1 MLDQIFSTDE
11 IPNYKV
17 YEIAHKV
24 VADYMLKR
32 NCKIDLVASEL
43 GTTTGVLY
51 RQLNPKDTQMP
62 LSIDRIISIT
72 KLTDDKRIIEEINKE
87 FDLVS
92 VPIVKENSTISNINI
107 LVDIANIENNDVFK
121 IIKKVLEDDKITIA
135 EKEEVLKEIYEAE
148 KANAILKDSVEHIKL
163 KDS

>member
-148 KANAILKDSVEHIKL
+148 KANAILKDSVMHIKL

>member
-1 MLDQIFSTDE
+1 
-11 IPNYKV
+11 
-17 YEIAHKV
+17 
-24 VADYMLKR
+24 
-32 NCKIDLVASEL
+32 
-43 GTTTGVLY
+43 
-51 RQLNPKDTQMP
+51 MP
-62 LSIDRIISIT
+62 LSIDRIIAIT
-72 KLTDDKRIIEEINKE
+72 KLTNDKRIIEEINKE

-135 EKEEVLKEIYEAE
+135 EEEEVLKEIYEAE
-148 KANAILKDSVEHIKL
+148 KANAMLKDSVFHTIT

>member
-1 MLDQIFSTDE
+1 MLTNIFASDE
-11 IPNYKV
+11 LPNFKI
-17 YEIAHKV
+17 YEVAHKV
-24 VADYMLKR
+24 VSDYMEKKR
-32 NCKIDLVASEL
+32 CKIDLVASEL
-43 GTTTGVLY
+43 ETTTGVLY

-62 LSIDRIISIT
+62 LSIDRIIAIT
-72 KLTDDKRIIEEINKE
+72 KLTNDKRIIEGINKE

-135 EKEEVLKEIYEAE
+135 EKEEVLKDIYEAE
-148 KANAILKDSVEHIKL
+148 KAIAMLKDSVLHTTT